1 MLLVQARGI
10 LLMGAS
16 GGLRRASPGGTL
28 RGRSSFLLVVPIVNP
43 IELLLEVLRADS
55 AAVLSDLLLE
65 LLQNGSLGAGGG
77 EGFRFW
83 HNRLPA

>member
-1 MLLVQARGI
+1 
-10 LLMGAS
+10 MGAS
-16 GGLRRASPGGTL
+16 GGLRHTSPGGTL
-28 RGRSSFLLVVPIVNP
+28 GGRSSFLLVIPVVNP
-43 IELLLEVLRADS
+43 VELLLEVLRADP

-65 LLQNGSLGAGGG
+65 LLQDGYLGAGGC